1 MSSPA
6 AGGGS
11 VLDAIVERTRVRVA
25 EGQRATSLDGL
36 RARVSGRSPIRSFS
50 GALTRPGG
58 ARVIAEHKRRSP
70 SRGVIL
76 ETLVPRE
83 VGLAYAT
90 AGAVAVSVLT
100 EPASFGGSLD
110 HLREIRAAVD
120 RPVLRKDFVVD
131 PWQVWESAA
140 AGADALLLIVAAL
153 DDATLARLLAETA
166 EAGLEALVEV
176 HDGAELQR
184 ALAAGARIV
193 GVNNR
198 NLRTL
203 EVSLEVSLAL
213 ADDIPGDVVAV
224 AESGLRTGSDVA
236 RLARAG
242 YDAFLVGESLM
253 STGDPGGALAKLLA
267 EANRLLGMQP

>member
-1 MSSPA
+1 M
-6 AGGGS
+6 
-11 VLDAIVERTRVRVA
+11 
-25 EGQRATSLDGL
+25 
-36 RARVSGRSPIRSFS
+36 
-50 GALTRPGG
+50 
-58 ARVIAEHKRRSP
+58 
-70 SRGVIL
+70 IL

-83 VGLAYAT
+83 VGLAYAA

-100 EPASFGGSLD
+100 EPESFGGSPD
-110 HLREIRAAVD
+110 APAATSVPAVD
-120 RPVLRKDFVVD
+120 RPVLRKDFIVD

-153 DDATLARLLAETA
+153 DDATLVRLLAETA

-184 ALAAGARIV
+184 ALAADARII

-203 EVSLEVSLAL
+203 EVSLDVSLAIVG
-213 ADDIPGDVVAV
+213 DIPEDVVAV
-224 AESGLRTGSDVA
+224 AESGLRTGDDLA

-242 YDAFLVGESLM
+242 YDAFLIGESLM
-253 STGDPGGALAKLLA
+253 STGDPGAALDSLLA
-267 EANRLLGMQP
+267 EANGLLEMQP